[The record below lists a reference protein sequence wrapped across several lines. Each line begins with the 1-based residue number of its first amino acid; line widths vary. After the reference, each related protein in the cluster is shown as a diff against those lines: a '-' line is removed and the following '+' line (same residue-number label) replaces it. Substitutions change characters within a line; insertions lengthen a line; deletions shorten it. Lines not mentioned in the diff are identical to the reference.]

1 MCPHGPSVGNSV
13 RRAVRGNPHIE
24 RKCCRTI
31 RPRSSGCYVGY
42 VNRSASLEV
51 NVAVE
56 ARHPPLVLVLHV
68 ALGRVAH
75 HDDRHSVRAGHEVR
89 GDVVLARQAAVR
101 AGADEG
107 AVHIHS
113 VHALRAAYVKHHLS
127 LPPRAWHPELP
138 AVHTRRHVVWQP
150 RRWTGEGHRHVR
162 VVRYV
167 AVVLER
173 PVARD
178 VGVAPPGAAARTGD
192 SGCRHPVRVG
202 EAPEAPAA
210 VEARGPWRRQGVAGI
225 VEAVPARERNVHG
238 QPPDGHNLG
247 VGPRPDRSDDGE
259 HGGDV
264 SFARSVQLSRE
275 LEPDRERVLR
285 AGPQRQRLVRV
296 RDE

>member
-1 MCPHGPSVGNSV
+1 MN
-13 RRAVRGNPHIE
+13 A
-24 RKCCRTI
+24 
-31 RPRSSGCYVGY
+31 
-42 VNRSASLEV
+42 
-51 NVAVE
+51 AVE

-75 HDDRHSVRAGHEVR
+75 HDDRHGVRAGHEVH

-101 AGADEG
+101 AVADER
-107 AVHIHS
+107 AIHVHG
-113 VHALRAAYVKHHLS
+113 VHALRAADVKHHLS
-127 LPPRAWHPELP
+127 LPPRAGHSELP
-138 AVHTRRHVVWQP
+138 AVHTRRHLVGQP

-167 AVVLER
+167 ALVLER

-192 SGCRHPVRVG
+192 SGCRHTVRVG

-210 VEARGPWRRQGVAGI
+210 VEARGPRRRQGVAGI
-225 VEAVPARERNVHG
+225 VEAVPARERDVHG
-238 QPPDGHNLG
+238 QPPDGHDLG
-247 VGPRPDRSDDGE
+247 VGPRPECSDDGK

-264 SFARSVQLSRE
+264 SLARSVQLSRE

-285 AGPQRQRLVRV
+285 TGLQRQRLVRV
-296 RDE
+296 CDE